1 MENLSIFDW
10 GMDIL
15 FNIIINLQH
24 LHLHPSEF
32 YKNSNRTYQTMKDV
46 RWVHPSSSSIELLVH
61 IKNTFYDSITKYM
74 LNRYQKI
81 LDQSEK
87 AQRLKSQKIIN
98 IAFDKSENSVGPKPI
113 EVK

>member
-1 MENLSIFDW
+1 
-10 GMDIL
+10 
-15 FNIIINLQH
+15 
-24 LHLHPSEF
+24 
-32 YKNSNRTYQTMKDV
+32 
-46 RWVHPSSSSIELLVH
+46 
-61 IKNTFYDSITKYM
+61 M

-81 LDQSEK
+81 LDQWEK